1 MSQQQRKIPPVTV
14 LPDVQPF
21 WDAAN
26 EGRLLVKHCTDCGET
41 HYYPRE
47 VCPHCMS
54 TATEWLSTAGRG
66 TLYSFSTSQRGDV
79 THTVA
84 FVTLDEGPSMLT
96 NIVDCDPATLQVG
109 QKVSLVFRSA
119 ENGQNVPMFTP
130 SE

>member
-1 MSQQQRKIPPVTV
+1 MSQQERKIPAPPV
-14 LPDVQPF
+14 LPDTQAF

-26 EGRLLVKHCTDCGET
+26 EGRLLIKRCTDCGET

-66 TLYSFSTSQRGDV
+66 TLYSYSTSRRGDV

-84 FVTLDEGPSMLT
+84 FVTLDEGPCMLT
-96 NIVDCDPATLQVG
+96 NIVDCDPDTLRVG
-109 QKVSLVFRSA
+109 QTVSLVFRPA

-130 SE
+130 AE